1 MTSKGYFEVQK
12 GLSTAAEVHGVPH
25 VDPEPHGVGG
35 DHVGVKVKII
45 RPYGELK
52 WPLFSFINSLREEED

>member
-25 VDPEPHGVGG
+25 VDPESHGVGG
-35 DHVGVKVKII
+35 DYVGVKVLGQNKLLAHNQTLW
-45 RPYGELK
+45 GT
-52 WPLFSFINSLREEED
+52 